1 MTGER
6 RHITR
11 EDHMTG
17 IRTTALLATALVPL
31 LAGPLAA
38 AGAYGDFT
46 GYTLRVK
53 LIGGAQ
59 YEPLYAEIGKWEE
72 MTGATVEILSR
83 KNHFELD
90 REIKQDIA
98 AGTLDWCVGSNHTSF
113 APQYGTIYTDLRAL
127 VDEDVLAGFV
137 PLVLEHGT
145 VDGRLVQLPRHS
157 DVSNLFYIESLYA
170 DEDNRTRFEA
180 EYGYELAPPETWDQV
195 RDQALFFANPPDFF
209 GTQFVGK
216 DEAITGR
223 FYEMLVAEGGQL
235 FTEDWEPAFNS
246 EAGVRAL
253 GFFVD
258 LYKAGAVPVGVPNYL
273 WDDTGLG
280 FASGTVAMNLDWGG
294 WSAFFNDPENSKV
307 AGDVGLIRA
316 PKGSAGIRTG
326 WSGSHTFSVTETCD
340 NKEAAASFVTFLT
353 DYDRQMVEARKGLL
367 PTRSQVWEDAKA
379 EFRANGDDFLVDV
392 FETYQASMAEDAFTP
407 PLIPEWIEVS
417 NALWPRLQAA
427 MVGDMTPQEALDAA
441 AADALLIMEDA
452 GYR

>member
-1 MTGER
+1 MSR
-6 RHITR
+6 L
-11 EDHMTG
+11 
-17 IRTTALLATALVPL
+17 TAKALVATALVPL

-38 AGAYGDFT
+38 QDYGNFD

-59 YEPLYAEIGKWEE
+59 YEPLYAEIAKWEE
-72 MTGATVEILSR
+72 MTGAKVEILSR

-113 APQYGTIYTDLRAL
+113 APQYGNIYADLNELIDA
-127 VDEDVLAGFV
+127 ETLAGFV
-137 PLVLEHGT
+137 PLVLEHST

-157 DVSNLFYIESLYA
+157 DVSNLFYIKSLY
-170 DEDNRTRFEA
+170 EDTEKQAAFKA
-180 EYGYELAPPETWDQV
+180 EYGYDLAPPETWAQV
-195 RDQALFFANPPDFF
+195 ADQAKFFANPPDFY
-209 GTQFVGK
+209 GTQYVGK

-253 GFFVD
+253 NWFVD
-258 LYKAGAVPVGVPNYL
+258 LYNANAVPKGVPNYL

-294 WSAFFNDPENSKV
+294 WSAFFNDPANSKV

-316 PKGSAGIRTG
+316 PKGSSGLRTG
-326 WSGSHTFSVTETCD
+326 WSGSHTFSITETCD
-340 NKEAAASFVTFLT
+340 NKEAAASFVSFLT

-367 PTRSQVWEDAKA
+367 PTRTQVWEDAKA
-379 EFRANGDDFLVDV
+379 EFQSSGQDFLVEV
-392 FETYQASMAEDAFTP
+392 FDTFQASMAEDAFTP

-417 NALWPRLQAA
+417 NVLWPRLQAA
-427 MVGDMTPQEALDAA
+427 IVGDMTAQEALDEAA
-441 AADALLIMEDA
+441 AEALIIMEDA

>member
-1 MTGER
+1 MSR
-6 RHITR
+6 L
-11 EDHMTG
+11 
-17 IRTTALLATALVPL
+17 TAKALVATALVPL

-38 AGAYGDFT
+38 QDYGNFE

-59 YEPLYAEIGKWEE
+59 YEPLYATIADWEAA
-72 MTGATVEILSR
+72 TGAKVEILSR

-113 APQYGTIYTDLRAL
+113 APQYGTIYADLNELIDA
-127 VDEDVLAGFV
+127 ETLAGFV
-137 PLVLEHGT
+137 PLVLEHST

-157 DVSNLFYIESLYA
+157 DVSNLYYIKSLYENA
-170 DEDNRTRFEA
+170 ENQANFKA
-180 EYGYELAPPETWDQV
+180 EYGYDLAPPETWAQV
-195 RDQALFFANPPDFF
+195 ADQAKFFANPPDFY
-209 GTQFVGK
+209 GTQYVGK

-253 GFFVD
+253 NWFVD
-258 LYKAGAVPVGVPNYL
+258 LYNANAVPKGVPNYL

-280 FASGTVAMNLDWGG
+280 FASGTVALNLDWAG
-294 WSAFFNDPENSKV
+294 WSAFFNDPANSKI
-307 AGDVGLIRA
+307 AGDVGLVRA
-316 PKGSAGIRTG
+316 PMGSAGKRTG
-326 WSGSHTFSVTETCD
+326 WSGSHSFSITETCD

-353 DYDRQMVEARKGLL
+353 DHDRQMIEARMGLL
-367 PTRSQVWEDAKA
+367 PTRTQVWEDAKG
-379 EFRANGDDFLVDV
+379 EFQANGNEFLVTV
-392 FETYQASMAEDAFTP
+392 FDTYAASMSEDAFTP

-417 NALWPRLQAA
+417 NVLWPRLQAA
-427 MVGDMTPQEALDAA
+427 IVGDMTAQEALDEAA
-441 AADALLIMEDA
+441 AEALIIMEDA

>member
-1 MTGER
+1 MSR
-6 RHITR
+6 L
-11 EDHMTG
+11 
-17 IRTTALLATALVPL
+17 TAKALVATALVPL

-38 AGAYGDFT
+38 QDYGNFD

-59 YEPLYAEIGKWEE
+59 YEPLYATIAEWEAA
-72 MTGATVEILSR
+72 TGATVEILSR

-113 APQYGTIYTDLRAL
+113 APQYGNIYADLNDLIDA
-127 VDEDVLAGFV
+127 DTLAGFV
-137 PLVLEHGT
+137 PLVLEHST

-157 DVSNLFYIESLYA
+157 DVSNLYYIKSLYEDA
-170 DEDNRTRFEA
+170 DNQSSFKA
-180 EYGYELAPPETWDQV
+180 ENGYDLAPPETWAQV
-195 RDQALFFANPPDFF
+195 ADQAKFFANPPDFY
-209 GTQFVGK
+209 GTQYVGK

-235 FTEDWEPAFNS
+235 FTEGWEPDFNS

-253 GFFVD
+253 NWFVD
-258 LYKAGAVPVGVPNYL
+258 LYNSNAVPRGVPNYL

-280 FASGTVAMNLDWGG
+280 FASGTVAINLDWGG

-316 PKGSAGIRTG
+316 PQGSSGLRTG
-326 WSGSHTFSVTETCD
+326 WSGSHSFSITETCD

-353 DYDRQMVEARKGLL
+353 DHDRQMIEARMGIL
-367 PTRSQVWEDAKA
+367 PTRTQVWDDAKA
-379 EFRANGDDFLVDV
+379 EFETEGKTFMVEV
-392 FETYQASMAEDAFTP
+392 FETYATSMAEDAFTP

-427 MVGDMTPQEALDAA
+427 IVGDMTAQEALDEAA
-441 AADALLIMEDA
+441 EEAREIMEDA
-452 GYR
+452 GYL

>member
-1 MTGER
+1 MSR
-6 RHITR
+6 L
-11 EDHMTG
+11 
-17 IRTTALLATALVPL
+17 TAKTLVATALVPL

-38 AGAYGDFT
+38 QDYGDFD

-59 YEPLYAEIGKWEE
+59 YEPLYATISEWEAA
-72 MTGATVEILSR
+72 TGATVEILSR

-113 APQYGTIYTDLRAL
+113 APQYGNIYADLNDLIDA
-127 VDEDVLAGFV
+127 DTLAGFV
-137 PLVLEHGT
+137 PLVLEHST

-157 DVSNLFYIESLYA
+157 DVSNLYYIKSLYEDA
-170 DEDNRTRFEA
+170 DNQAEFKA
-180 EYGYELAPPETWDQV
+180 EYGYDLAPPETWAQV
-195 RDQALFFANPPDFF
+195 ADQAKFFANPPDFY
-209 GTQFVGK
+209 GTQYVGK

-235 FTEDWEPAFNS
+235 FTDDWEPAFNS

-253 GFFVD
+253 NWFVD
-258 LYKAGAVPVGVPNYL
+258 LYNANAVPRGVPNYL

-280 FASGTVAMNLDWGG
+280 FASGTVALNLDWAG
-294 WSAFFNDPENSKV
+294 WSAFFNDPENSKI
-307 AGDVGLIRA
+307 AGDVGLVRA
-316 PKGSAGIRTG
+316 PMGSAGKRTG
-326 WSGSHTFSVTETCD
+326 WSGSHSFSITETCD

-353 DYDRQMVEARKGLL
+353 DHDRQMIEARMGLL
-367 PTRSQVWEDAKA
+367 PTRTQVWDDAKA
-379 EFRANGDDFLVDV
+379 EFEAAGNDFLVEV
-392 FETYQASMAEDAFTP
+392 FDTYAASMSEDAFTP

-427 MVGDMTPQEALDAA
+427 VVGDMTAQEALDEAA
-441 AADALLIMEDA
+441 EDALMIMEDA

>member
-1 MTGER
+1 MPGTKTMPS
-6 RHITR
+6 TR
-11 EDHMTG
+11 TLMRAATV
-17 IRTTALLATALVPL
+17 TLASALLAGTAL
-31 LAGPLAA
+31 AA
-38 AGAYGDFT
+38 NDYGSFE

-59 YEPLYAEIGKWEE
+59 YEPLYATIAQWEE
-72 MTGATVEILSR
+72 MTGANVEILSR

-113 APQYGTIYTDLRAL
+113 APQYGNIYADLRDL
-127 VDEDVLAGFV
+127 ISQDVLNGFV

-157 DVSNLFYIESLYA
+157 DVSNLFYIASLYEDA
-170 DEDNRTRFEA
+170 DNQARFEA
-180 EYGYELAPPETWDQV
+180 EYGYALTPPETWQQV
-195 RDQALFFANPPDFF
+195 SDQAMFFADPPDFF

-235 FTEDWEPAFNS
+235 FAGDWEPTFNS

-253 GFFVD
+253 QWFVD
-258 LYKAGAVPVGVPNYL
+258 LYESGAVPAGVPNYL

-280 FASGTVAMNLDWGG
+280 FASGTIALNLDWGG
-294 WSAFFNDPENSKV
+294 WSAFFNDAENSAV

-316 PKGSAGIRTG
+316 PMGSAGIRTG
-326 WSGSHTFSVTETCD
+326 WSGSHSFSVTETCD
-340 NKEAAASFVTFLT
+340 NQQAAASFITFLT
-353 DYDRQMVEARKGLL
+353 DYERQMVEARNGLL
-367 PTRSQVWEDAKA
+367 PTRTQVWDDAIA
-379 EFRANGDDFLVDV
+379 EFAAADNDFMVDV
-392 FETYQASMAEDAFTP
+392 FQTYQQSMAEDAFTP

-417 NALWPRLQAA
+417 NVLWPELQAA
-427 MVGDMTPQEALDAA
+427 IVGDKSAQEALDDAA
-441 AADALLIMEDA
+441 EEALLVMEDA